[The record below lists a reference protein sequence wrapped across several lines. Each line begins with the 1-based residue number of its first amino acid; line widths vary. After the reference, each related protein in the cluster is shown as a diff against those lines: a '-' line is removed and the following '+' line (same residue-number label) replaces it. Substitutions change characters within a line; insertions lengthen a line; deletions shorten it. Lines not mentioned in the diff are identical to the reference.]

1 MTDIS
6 HAEAPAR
13 VVHKLK
19 ARRSGVD
26 TRDQPVVYMRED
38 CPVCRSEGFRAHA
51 RVLLRLRDRRVIATV
66 NHVFGELFE
75 QDEAALSESAWIR
88 LDPRPGDLIS
98 IEHPKPLLS
107 MSAVRG
113 KMYGEKLRDAA
124 LVRFIQKQNPGTG
137 KVVTVVG

>member
-6 HAEAPAR
+6 NVEASAR
-13 VVHKLK
+13 VAHKLK
-19 ARRSGVD
+19 VRRSGVD
-26 TRDQPVVYMRED
+26 TRDQPVVHMRED

-75 QDEAALSESAWIR
+75 QDEAALSEAAWIR

-98 IEHPKPLLS
+98 IEHPRPLLS
-107 MSAVRG
+107 MSAVRARF
-113 KMYGEKLRDAA
+113 MEKS
-124 LVRFIQKQNPGTG
+124 
-137 KVVTVVG
+137 